1 MNGCIVDATGEVAV
15 GSGIIVDA
23 DAKRMLAHGDLL
35 LCSSIVV
42 LGTGPVTLRTA
53 PLPAWHPH
61 ISSRIVHGD
70 IGSRPIKGS
79 WVGLQADKAG

>member
-1 MNGCIVDATGEVAV
+1 MNGFIVDATGKVAV

-53 PLPAWHPH
+53 PLPAGHPR
-61 ISSRIVHGD
+61 ISSRIVHGYS
-70 IGSRPIKGS
+70 GRPPSQRTIRIYS
-79 WVGLQADKAG
+79 P